1 MRPFVSGLVLAAGA
15 STRLGQPKQ
24 LLPFGDTTLLGHVV
38 AEARAASALDEI
50 VVVIGGAAD
59 QVRARVDLGG
69 ARVVENPEFGEGCSA
84 SYRTGLGAVDP
95 RAEAVVILLG
105 DQPGVDR
112 AVIDAVVDEWRR
124 TRDHIMLA
132 SYQGREGHPLIFAR
146 DLFDQLVALQG
157 DKAAWKIVDAHR
169 EGIRAVPLDRPHPRN
184 VNTPEEYEAL
194 LRDGSA
200 LTLCGGAWDPARRA
214 GSRRTG

>member
-1 MRPFVSGLVLAAGA
+1 MRPFVSGLVLAAGT
-15 STRLGQPKQ
+15 SSRLGQPKQ
-24 LLPFGDTTLLGHVV
+24 LLPFGNTTLLGHVV

-59 QVRARVDLGG
+59 QVRERVDLGG

-95 RAEAVVILLG
+95 RAEAVAILLR

-112 AVIDAVVDEWRR
+112 AVINAVVDEWRL
-124 TRDHIMLA
+124 TRDRIMLA
-132 SYQGREGHPLIFAR
+132 SYQGREGHPLIFASA
-146 DLFDQLVALQG
+146 LFDRLAALTG

-169 EGIRAVPLDRPHPRN
+169 GEIRAVPLDRTHPRDI
-184 VNTPEEYEAL
+184 NTREEYAAL
-194 LRDGSA
+194 ISSVDRPQD
-200 LTLCGGAWDPARRA
+200 
-214 GSRRTG
+214 